1 MVSLEASHITWHQ
14 APFISRNHSFK
25 ELLQKADGRQF
36 FRAGK
41 MDVAEERPCRE
52 HILYRTAIDPLLLII
67 FNKPVKYPDE
77 ANLS

>member
-1 MVSLEASHITWHQ
+1 
-14 APFISRNHSFK
+14 
-25 ELLQKADGRQF
+25 
-36 FRAGK
+36 

-52 HILYRTAIDPLLLII
+52 HILYRTAIDPLLLVI